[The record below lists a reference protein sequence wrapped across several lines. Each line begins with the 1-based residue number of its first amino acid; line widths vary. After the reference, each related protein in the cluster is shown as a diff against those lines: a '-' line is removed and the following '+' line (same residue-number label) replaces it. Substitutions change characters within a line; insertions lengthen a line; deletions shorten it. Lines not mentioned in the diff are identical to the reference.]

1 MIGPPSS
8 SGPPTAD
15 AAVEATTATATPAAG
30 PPQTPPAA
38 ATGTVPGTPPGTP
51 TATVRQPRTLTL
63 RESRWLLRR
72 CGRKGH
78 LVAHVDDAI
87 AARLTAAGPDGE
99 LVRCLRC
106 DTFVDPGD
114 GDVPAV
120 VLGSAA
126 APVALGQL
134 PLVLRG
140 SHGRKL
146 ALLRLLALE
155 RGGRGVL
162 LIGAAA
168 GLAQLASSHVAVAE
182 WLGRVAESAK
192 PLGDQIGWDV
202 ARSHLL
208 EEAQKLLGSSA
219 GTFTL
224 IAWLA
229 AGYGLLQIVE
239 GVGLWGGW
247 RWAEYLATV
256 ATSAFVPLE
265 VYELL
270 NHPTL
275 FKGGALLVNLVAV
288 AYLVVKGRLFG
299 VRGGHHAYLAEVR
312 DATLLADQLVL
323 AGRDPAELT
332 GHHLA

>member
-1 MIGPPSS
+1 VIGPASS
-8 SGPPTAD
+8 S
-15 AAVEATTATATPAAG
+15 
-30 PPQTPPAA
+30 
-38 ATGTVPGTPPGTP
+38 GTP
-51 TATVRQPRTLTL
+51 TAAASAPADPASAPASTPGSPAAAAAARQPRTLTL

-78 LVAHVDDAI
+78 LVAYVDDPVAE
-87 AARLTAAGPDGE
+87 RLFGTGPDGV

-106 DTFVDPGD
+106 DTFVDPAD

-120 VLGSAA
+120 VLGTAA
-126 APVALGQL
+126 APLALGAV

-146 ALLRLLALE
+146 ALLRVLALE

-162 LIGAAA
+162 LMVAAA
-168 GLAQLASSHVAVAE
+168 GLAQLATSHVAVAE
-182 WLGRVAESAK
+182 WLGRLADSAR

-208 EEAQKLLGSSA
+208 QEAQHLLGSSA
-219 GTFTL
+219 STFTL

-229 AGYGLLQIVE
+229 AGYGLLQVVE
-239 GVGLWGGW
+239 GIGLWGGW

-265 VYELL
+265 AYELID
-270 NHPTL
+270 HPTL
-275 FKGGALLVNLVAV
+275 FKGGALAVNLVAV

-299 VRGGHHAYLAEVR
+299 VRGGHGAYLAEVR

-323 AGRDPAELT
+323 LGRDPAELT